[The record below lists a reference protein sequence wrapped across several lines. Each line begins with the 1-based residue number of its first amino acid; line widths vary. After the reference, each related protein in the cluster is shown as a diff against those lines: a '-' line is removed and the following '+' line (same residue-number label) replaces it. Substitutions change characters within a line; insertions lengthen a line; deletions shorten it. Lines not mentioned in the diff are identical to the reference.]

1 MPDSSE
7 TVPTF
12 ATDSTLTEGTTE
24 KGQSEQFSGFI
35 QTTSHSTEST
45 EIAEPS
51 NSDLNLLQEGTENQ
65 ISSLNEII
73 ASDDSSEGLKEELG
87 KLVDLLNGLADSLN
101 SFQQ

>member
-12 ATDSTLTEGTTE
+12 STDSTLTEGTTE

>member
-12 ATDSTLTEGTTE
+12 STEGTTE

-45 EIAEPS
+45 EIADPS

>member
-12 ATDSTLTEGTTE
+12 STDSTLTEGTTE

-51 NSDLNLLQEGTENQ
+51 NSNLNLLQEGTENQ

>member
-12 ATDSTLTEGTTE
+12 STEGTTE

-51 NSDLNLLQEGTENQ
+51 NSANDLNLLQEGTENQ

>member
-12 ATDSTLTEGTTE
+12 STDSTLTEGTTE
-24 KGQSEQFSGFI
+24 KGQTEQFSGFI

-51 NSDLNLLQEGTENQ
+51 NSNLNLLQEGTENQ

>member
-12 ATDSTLTEGTTE
+12 STDPTLTEGTTE

-45 EIAEPS
+45 EIADPS

>member
-1 MPDSSE
+1 M
-7 TVPTF
+7 
-12 ATDSTLTEGTTE
+12 EGTTE

-45 EIAEPS
+45 EIADPS

>member
-7 TVPTF
+7 TVPIF
-12 ATDSTLTEGTTE
+12 STDSTTE

-35 QTTSHSTEST
+35 LTTSHSTEST